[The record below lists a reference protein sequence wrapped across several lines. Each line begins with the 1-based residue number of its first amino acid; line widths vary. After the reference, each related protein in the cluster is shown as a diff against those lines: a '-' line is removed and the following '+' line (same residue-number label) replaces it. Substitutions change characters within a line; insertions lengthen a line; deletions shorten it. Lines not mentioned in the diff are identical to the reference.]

1 MSKERDN
8 IENLEQELEELRKK
22 KKENLLKEIS
32 ALEKELGVSSVQA
45 KSDIRK
51 TKENKKNSS
60 NLITLFTVLLISLV
74 GLSVA
79 SYRYPRPEL
88 LIKAVEEKTTT
99 AQQEAISGNFPSE
112 NTTVTGNLDVTLTCT
127 IIYIG
132 GDKTTNPVLKVE
144 IYSKNRTGRDLK
156 NMSIYIEP
164 AIPKFRTYFYGTT
177 VVGSVFDRTVYYDIN
192 PTNKN
197 ERHKVSFYIRSHS
210 PEAAVGTCYA
220 KA

>member
-8 IENLEQELEELRKK
+8 IESLERELQELRKK

-88 LIKAVEEKTTT
+88 LVKAVEEKTTT
-99 AQQEAISGNFPSE
+99 AQQDAISGNFPSK

-127 IIYIG
+127 IMYKG
-132 GDKTTNPVLKVE
+132 GDKTTNPILKVQ
-144 IYSKNRTGRDLK
+144 INSTNRTGRDLK
-156 NMSIYIEP
+156 SMSFYIEP
-164 AIPKFRTYFYGTT
+164 KTINFKNYFDGTT
-177 VVGSVFDRTVYYDIN
+177 VVGSEFNRTVYFDIN
-192 PTNKN
+192 PAKKY
-197 ERHKVSFYIRSHS
+197 ERHKVSFYITSHS
-210 PEAAVGTCYA
+210 PGAAIATCYA